1 MLAIKRD
8 LSDDHANPHVV
19 DHLGHDLLVER
30 LTDGDSSIFRGGL
43 KKAMNFC
50 EVRKIPAK
58 KGFSTSLGHHVQE
71 VRYVN
76 SYCNSTRK
84 NPGSGLLRLG

>member
-1 MLAIKRD
+1 MLAIKRY
-8 LSDDHANPHVV
+8 LSDDHANSDVV

-43 KKAMNFC
+43 KKAMSFC

-58 KGFSTSLGHHVQE
+58 KVFLQP
-71 VRYVN
+71 R
-76 SYCNSTRK
+76 
-84 NPGSGLLRLG
+84 